1 MDHHDASPISYVD
14 SADGIEV
21 ESLTGFFVGWP
32 TPPSPATHLRILQRS
47 SHVVLAMH
55 EGRVVGFI
63 NAVSDDTLAAYI
75 PLLEVLPHYQG
86 RGIGSQL
93 VKRMLNKL
101 EGLYMVDLV
110 CDDDMVSFYE
120 RVGLKSHRAMM
131 RRDFS
136 AQSGMENYPS

>member
-1 MDHHDASPISYVD
+1 MSEDFQAITYAD
-14 SADGIEV
+14 SVDGITV
-21 ESLTGFFVGWP
+21 ESLTGFFVGWHS
-32 TPPSPATHLRILQRS
+32 PPGPATHLRILQRS

-55 EGRVVGFI
+55 SERIVGFI
-63 NAVSDDTLAAYI
+63 NAVSDHTLAAYI
-75 PLLEVLPHYQG
+75 PLLEVLPDYQG

-136 AQSGMENYPS
+136 AQSGMEDYPS

>member
-1 MDHHDASPISYVD
+1 M
-14 SADGIEV
+14 
-21 ESLTGFFVGWP
+21 
-32 TPPSPATHLRILQRS
+32 
-47 SHVVLAMH
+47 
-55 EGRVVGFI
+55 GFI